1 MKNRNVIYAAILSA
15 LVCLALVPK
24 AQAAP
29 DTALPGF
36 NTADGDHALFSITS
50 GVANTAVGW
59 YALSTNTQGN
69 YNTGL
74 GAGALALNTT
84 AESNTAVGTA
94 ALILNTGGAQNV
106 AVGSGAMVS
115 NNADDNT
122 AVGGFALENN
132 VAAVTNV
139 AVGVFALQNNDS
151 DGAGTADFNVA
162 VGGFALQA
170 NVGGAR
176 NTAVGAG
183 ALEPFTGG
191 DDNTAVGELA
201 GANYNAGTETNN
213 ICIGSGTQG
222 VAGEN
227 NAIRIGDASTSG
239 GIDVLDGGAA
249 ANFILIGS
257 DMGSQGIAVASIIG
271 FGTVQIGNGLSTTAL
286 ASSCNIGGIYNQS
299 FGPADMAVRIGS
311 DNKLGTVVSS
321 RRFKHDIKPM
331 DKASDAVLAL
341 KPVTFQY
348 NSDKTDTPRFGLI
361 AEDVAEVSPEL
372 VIPDKEGK
380 PLSVRYEDVNVML
393 LNEFLKEHKKVEGQ
407 QATITELKA
416 TVAQQAKGME
426 VLTAQLKEQAAQ
438 IQKVSAQL
446 EVNKPAPQVVVNK
459 P

>member
-50 GVANTAVGW
+50 GVANTAFGW
-59 YALSTNTQGN
+59 FTLFSNTEGSF
-69 YNTGL
+69 NTAL

-151 DGAGTADFNVA
+151 GGAGTADFNVA

-213 ICIGSGTQG
+213 ICIGSGTEG
-222 VAGEN
+222 TAGEN

-257 DMGSQGIAVASIIG
+257 NMGSQGIAVASIIG

-331 DKASDAVLAL
+331 DKASEAVLAL
-341 KPVTFQY
+341 KPVTFHY
-348 NSDKTDTPRFGLI
+348 KSDTTNTPRIGLV
-361 AEDVAEVSPEL
+361 AEDVAEVSPAL

-393 LNEFLKEHKKVEGQ
+393 LNEFLKEHKKVEEQ
-407 QATITELKA
+407 QASITELKS
-416 TVAQQAKGME
+416 TVAQQQKGME
-426 VLTAQLKEQAAQ
+426 TLTAQLKEQAAQ

-446 EVNKPAPQVVVNK
+446 EVNKPAPQVVAN
-459 P
+459 

>member
-59 YALSTNTQGN
+59 YALSTNTEGN
-69 YNTGL
+69 FNTGL

-151 DGAGTADFNVA
+151 GGAGTADFNVA

-213 ICIGSGTQG
+213 ICIGSGTEG
-222 VAGEN
+222 TAGEN

-239 GIDVLDGGAA
+239 GIDVINTSAL
-249 ANFILIGS
+249 ANAITIGPAMS
-257 DMGSQGIAVASIIG
+257 TQGITILTLLG
-271 FGTVQIGNGLSTTAL
+271 FGSVSIANGLQTINGAST
-286 ASSCNIGGIYNQS
+286 CFVGGIFNQTPAAGS
-299 FGPADMAVRIGS
+299 HGVVVGPNNQLADAT
-311 DNKLGTVVSS
+311 LSS
-321 RRFKHDIKPM
+321 RRFKKDIASI
-331 DKASDAVLAL
+331 DKLSEGILAL
-341 KPVTFQY
+341 RPVTFHWK
-348 NSDKTDTPRFGLI
+348 NDNTNEPEFGL
-361 AEDVAEVSPEL
+361 VAEEVADVNLDWITRNPQGEVS
-372 VIPDKEGK
+372 G
-380 PLSVRYEDVNVML
+380 VRYETIPILL
-393 LNEFLKEHKKVEGQ
+393 LNEFLKEHKKVEDQ
-407 QATITELKA
+407 QASISQLRSEMQTM
-416 TVAQQAKGME
+416 V
-426 VLTAQLKEQAAQ
+426 AQLKEQAAQ

-446 EVNKPAPQVVVNK
+446 EVRKPATQVAGK
-459 P
+459 

>member
-59 YALSTNTQGN
+59 YALSTNTEGN
-69 YNTGL
+69 FNTGL

-331 DKASDAVLAL
+331 DKASEAVLAL
-341 KPVTFQY
+341 KPVTFHY
-348 NSDKTDTPRFGLI
+348 KSDTTNTSRFGLI

-393 LNEFLKEHKKVEGQ
+393 LNEFLKEHKKVEDQ
-407 QATITELKA
+407 QASISQLRSEMQTM
-416 TVAQQAKGME
+416 V
-426 VLTAQLKEQAAQ
+426 AQLKEQAAQ

-446 EVNKPAPQVVVNK
+446 EVRKPAPQVAVRNK
-459 P
+459 

>member
-59 YALSTNTQGN
+59 YALSTNTEGN

-183 ALEPFTGG
+183 ALEPFTDG

-239 GIDVLDGGAA
+239 GIDVLDGAA
-249 ANFILIGS
+249 ANFILIGPN
-257 DMGSQGIAVASIIG
+257 MGSQGISVASIIG

-331 DKASDAVLAL
+331 DKASEAVLAL
-341 KPVTFQY
+341 KPVTFHY
-348 NSDKTDTPRFGLI
+348 KSDTTNTSRFGLI

-393 LNEFLKEHKKVEGQ
+393 LNEFLKEHKKVEDQ
-407 QATITELKA
+407 QASISQLRSEMQTM
-416 TVAQQAKGME
+416 V
-426 VLTAQLKEQAAQ
+426 AQLKEQAAQ

-446 EVNKPAPQVVVNK
+446 EVRKPAPQVAVRNK
-459 P
+459 

>member
-59 YALSTNTQGN
+59 YALSTNTEGN

-331 DKASDAVLAL
+331 DKASEAVLAL
-341 KPVTFQY
+341 KPVTFHY
-348 NSDKTDTPRFGLI
+348 KSDTTNTSRFGLI

-393 LNEFLKEHKKVEGQ
+393 LNEFLKEHKKVEDQ
-407 QATITELKA
+407 QASISQLRSEMQTM
-416 TVAQQAKGME
+416 V
-426 VLTAQLKEQAAQ
+426 AQLKEQAAQ

-446 EVNKPAPQVVVNK
+446 EVRKPATQVAGNNK
-459 P
+459 

>member
-1 MKNRNVIYAAILSA
+1 MGAGT
-15 LVCLALVPK
+15 LVR
-24 AQAAP
+24 
-29 DTALPGF
+29 
-36 NTADGDHALFSITS
+36 NTAD
-50 GVANTAVGW
+50 ANTAVGI
-59 YALSTNTQGN
+59 AASL
-69 YNTGL
+69 
-74 GAGALALNTT
+74 LNTT
-84 AESNTAVGTA
+84 AT
-94 ALILNTGGAQNV
+94 QNV
-106 AVGSGAMVS
+106 AVGAGAMVN

-139 AVGVFALQNNDS
+139 AVGVFAAQNNDS
-151 DGAGTADFNVA
+151 SGAGTADFNVA
-162 VGGFALQA
+162 VGGFALQG

-183 ALEPFTGG
+183 ALESFTGG
-191 DDNTAVGELA
+191 DDNTAIGERA
-201 GANYNAGTETNN
+201 GGAYTDGTETNN
-213 ICIGSGTQG
+213 ICIGSGTEG
-222 VAGEN
+222 TAGEN

-239 GIDVLDGGAA
+239 GIDVLDGGSA
-249 ANFILIGS
+249 ANFVLIGTN
-257 DMGSQGIAVASIIG
+257 MGSQGIAVASIIG

-299 FGPADMAVRIGS
+299 FGPADMAVRVGS

-331 DKASDAVLAL
+331 DNASEAVLAL
-341 KPVTFQY
+341 KPVTFHY
-348 NSDKTDTPRFGLI
+348 KSDNTNTPRFGLI

-393 LNEFLKEHKKVEGQ
+393 LNEFLKEHKKVEDQ
-407 QATITELKA
+407 QASISQLKSEMQ
-416 TVAQQAKGME
+416 TMV
-426 VLTAQLKEQAAQ
+426 AQLKEQAAQ

-446 EVNKPAPQVVVNK
+446 QVGKPAPQIVVNK